1 MLLLFW
7 HLRCLVC
14 ADFINL
20 IPVHFVSF
28 FFASYWCFNC
38 RDVLN
43 NSNAAEVFCDKYL
56 KHKENVS
63 RFFYAMVASKQH
75 IEQMEATWPEYNG
88 TEDVIRPPAYLSAR
102 ASDEHGDAAEWVKE
116 SVAKDAYMLQLRKQ
130 HHVHILNP
138 QTGKREPLT
147 ACTRKDN
154 PNLSKGDFLR
164 TLWLIAKAVVLCQG
178 LINRIDMA
186 LTGRKSKL
194 GAFHGLMNQESQ
206 NATHP
211 AMLVLHRCNS
221 DVQFPYRFPVQC
233 QRHTMMIFLEKAAL
247 AVSIPM

>member
-1 MLLLFW
+1 MLLRCSAINISSTRRMCRGYFTRWWLVSSTSNRWRQLGQSTMALRTLF
-7 HLRCLVC
+7 
-14 ADFINL
+14 
-20 IPVHFVSF
+20 
-28 FFASYWCFNC
+28 
-38 RDVLN
+38 VL
-43 NSNAAEVFCDKYL
+43 
-56 KHKENVS
+56 
-63 RFFYAMVASKQH
+63 QH
-75 IEQMEATWPEYNG
+75 ICLHARLMNMVMLRNG
-88 TEDVIRPPAYLSAR
+88 SRSP
-102 ASDEHGDAAEWVKE
+102 
-116 SVAKDAYMLQLRKQ
+116 LQRTRICCNYAKQ

-221 DVQFPYRFPVQC
+221 DVQFPYRFPVTAETHDDDLFGESCVSRVDPNVILQ
-233 QRHTMMIFLEKAAL
+233 AAQNSQD
-247 AVSIPM
+247 A

>member
-1 MLLLFW
+1 M
-7 HLRCLVC
+7 
-14 ADFINL
+14 
-20 IPVHFVSF
+20 
-28 FFASYWCFNC
+28 
-38 RDVLN
+38 
-43 NSNAAEVFCDKYL
+43 
-56 KHKENVS
+56 S
-63 RFFYAMVASKQH
+63 RLFYAMVASKQH

-116 SVAKDAYMLQLRKQ
+116 SVAKDANMLQLRKQ

-147 ACTRKDN
+147 ACRRKDN
-154 PNLSKGDFLR
+154 PKLSKGDFLR

-178 LINRIDMA
+178 LINRINMA

-221 DVQFPYRFPVQC
+221 DVQFPYRFPVTAETHDDDLFGESCVSRVDPNVILQ
-233 QRHTMMIFLEKAAL
+233 AAQNSQD
-247 AVSIPM
+247 A